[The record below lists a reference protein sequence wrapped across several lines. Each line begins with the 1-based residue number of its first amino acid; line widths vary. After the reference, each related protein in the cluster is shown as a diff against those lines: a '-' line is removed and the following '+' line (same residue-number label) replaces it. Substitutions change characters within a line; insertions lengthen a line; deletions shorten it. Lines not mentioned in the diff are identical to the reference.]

1 LPRLA
6 NGAIGDVALAA
17 SPVAVAAAPMCEQQI
32 GQMGV

>member
-17 SPVAVAAAPMCEQQI
+17 SPVAAAPMCEQQI